1 MKKALLTFVA
11 TGLVCLNTMAVY
23 RNLELPAKL
32 ENKVIGVRLT
42 DFAKHTSVFSDLL
55 PSARKLEKDWNKFVP
70 KSMALKK
77 TLNLFL
83 HDVPKVTDSGVL
95 FPVTAFGQLDKGS
108 SVHFIQAEAIRTQDG
123 SWTVGIINTVPLSET
138 LFDLNVSLIERKLV
152 MRDNMSDMS
161 MVFPLGVGSFDEGVL
176 NNEVTLLTPRYKNSF
191 LDQWAAISERK
202 KPRYFAGKPFLR
214 ITTDENPANGH
225 TPIGFHVQPNL
236 DEFVRAF
243 DSHGCM
249 RMQLKDL
256 NMLHDLLKK
265 GPHRRLSI
273 NVQFQI
279 EDKADHPFR
288 KRNKPYKRVLNA
300 GNKSLPDYVLDRDG
314 LVQTQKDWK
323 RSAPIDQL
331 VDRTGDHA
339 QEMFNYDTAWRE
351 KAKRAERQQNCYQEF
366 PYSEADSRREQ
377 RKLEKKYNKCMESGQ
392 RRTSISDRVYKWWV
406 H

>member
-1 MKKALLTFVA
+1 MKKALLTFMA
-11 TGLVCLNTMAVY
+11 TGLFCLNTMAVY
-23 RNLELPAKL
+23 RNLELPANL
-32 ENKVIGVRLT
+32 ENKVKGVRLT
-42 DFAKHTSVFSDLL
+42 DFAKHTSVFSNLL
-55 PSARKLEKDWNKFVP
+55 PSAQKLEKDWNKFVP
-70 KSMALKK
+70 ETAALDKA
-77 TLNLFL
+77 LNIFL

-95 FPVTAFGQLDKGS
+95 FPITAFGQLKRGS
-108 SVHFIQAEAIRTQDG
+108 SVQFIQAEAIRLEG
-123 SWTVGIINTVPLSET
+123 GGWSVSVINTVPLTET

-152 MRDNMSDMS
+152 MRDNLSEMM

-214 ITTDENPANGH
+214 ITTNENPANGH

-236 DEFVRAF
+236 DTFVRAF

-273 NVQFQI
+273 NVKFQI
-279 EDKADHPFR
+279 EDNADHPFK
-288 KRNKPYKRVLNA
+288 KRNKPYKRVLNS

-314 LVQTQKDWK
+314 LVQTQKDWE

-339 QEMFNYDTAWRE
+339 QEMFNYDTDWRE
-351 KAKRAERQQNCYQEF
+351 KAKREEQKESCLAQF
-366 PYSEADSRREQ
+366 PYSEAETRRET
-377 RKLEKKYNKCMESGQ
+377 RKLEKKYNKCMEAGQ
-392 RRTSISDRVYKWWV
+392 SRTSLSDRVYKWWV